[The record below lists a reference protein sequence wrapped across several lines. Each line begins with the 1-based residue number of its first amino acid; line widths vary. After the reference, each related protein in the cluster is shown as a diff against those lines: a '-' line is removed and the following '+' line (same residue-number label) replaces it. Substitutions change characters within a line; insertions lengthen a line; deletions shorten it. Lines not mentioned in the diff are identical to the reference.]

1 MSPTVVL
8 NMIVKNESNII
19 TRLFDSVI
27 DIIDTYCICDTGS
40 TDNTVNVIQ
49 EYFDNKKIKGK
60 IVLEPFQNFEYN
72 RNVALQSC
80 IGMADFVLLLDA
92 DMQLKV
98 NNFDKS
104 LLNNYDHFLVFQ
116 GNDIFFYQNLRILR
130 NNGLYKYKGVT
141 HEYVNTPHNSRSA
154 VLSRDMFFIND
165 IGDGGCKQNKFE
177 RDVQLLKDGI
187 LKEPNNDRYHFYL
200 ANSYFDLNKFEEAI
214 VTYKKRIE
222 FGGWNEEVWFSYYKI
237 GLAYMNI
244 GEVEKAIHIWMDG
257 FQYYQDRLEGIYEI
271 IKYYRINSKHILAN
285 IYYDIAK
292 KILDKNLNRDG
303 YLFLQNDVY
312 TDKIYYEYTIIAYYL
327 GIKNVN
333 NEVVKILNSKSNYTQ
348 NLLSN
353 FKFYDNI
360 LQSIE
365 VINLSNSFEKEINNE
380 LTNFVS
386 SSSCMIQN
394 DNGYSM
400 NLRYVNYNITPNG
413 SYTNCEKYIITINKY
428 IELDN
433 SFHIK
438 EEKLMDINFDNR
450 LYIGVED
457 VKIYRNKRDT
467 GEKNDNNLLYIGT
480 QYHKNYT
487 IGIGAG
493 SYDIYNNYLNGNDI
507 VPNFINT
514 GCEKNWVYLNYK
526 GETHIIYSWSPLR
539 ICKINDNNELYVIE
553 ERYMPMYFSHL
564 RGSTCGF
571 DYNNEIW
578 FVQHLVSHENPRYYY
593 HVITVFDKDMNILRY
608 SAPFKFSDNPIEY
621 CLSII
626 VEKDRVLINYS
637 TWDRTTQIGIYNKKY
652 LENSILI
659 YK

>member
-1 MSPTVVL
+1 MFPTIVL

-27 DIIDTYCICDTGS
+27 DIVDTYCICDTGS
-40 TDNTVNVIQ
+40 TDNTINIIQ
-49 EYFDNKKIKGK
+49 EYFDKKEIKGK
-60 IVLEPFQNFEYN
+60 IVLEPFKNFEYN

-92 DMQLKV
+92 DMKLRV

-104 LLNNYDHFLVFQ
+104 LLKSYDHFMVFQ
-116 GNDIFFYQNLRILR
+116 GNDTFFYQNLRILK
-130 NNGLYKYKGVT
+130 NNGLYSYKGVT
-141 HEYVNTPHNSRSA
+141 HEYINTPHDSKCLI
-154 VLSRDMFFIND
+154 LSRDMFFIND
-165 IGDGGCKQNKFE
+165 IGDGGCKHNKFE
-177 RDVQLLKDGI
+177 RDVKLLKEGI

-200 ANSYFDLNKFEEAI
+200 ANSYYDLGKYEEAI
-214 VTYKKRIE
+214 DIYKKRIE
-222 FGGWNEEVWFSYYKI
+222 FGGWKEEVWSSYYKL
-237 GLAYMNI
+237 GFSYMNTGKI
-244 GEVEKAIHIWMDG
+244 EKAFHTWLDG

-271 IKYYRINSKHILAN
+271 IKYYRIHSKHVLSN
-285 IYYDIAK
+285 IYYEIAK
-292 KILDKNLNRDG
+292 KVLDKNLNRDG

-333 NEVVKILNSKSNYTQ
+333 NELVKILNTRNNDTQ

-360 LQSIE
+360 LQSNKI
-365 VINLSNSFEKEINNE
+365 ITLNNSFETEINNE
-380 LTNFVS
+380 LINFVS
-386 SSSCMIQN
+386 SSSCMIPN
-394 DNGYSM
+394 KDGYCM

-413 SYTNCEKYIITINKY
+413 IYTNCEKHIITLNKY
-428 IELDN
+428 IELDS

-438 EEKLMDINFDNR
+438 EEKLMAINFDNR

-457 VKIYRNKRDT
+457 VKIYRNKRT
-467 GEKNDNNLLYIGT
+467 TEENNILYIGT
-480 QYHKNYT
+480 QYHKNCT

-493 SYDIYNNYLNGNDI
+493 KYDIYNNYLNGNDI

-514 GCEKNWVYLNYK
+514 GCEKNWVYVEYK
-526 GETHIIYSWSPLR
+526 KETHIIYSWSPLR
-539 ICKINDNNELYVIE
+539 ICKINDNNELYVVE
-553 ERYMPMYFSHL
+553 EIITPHYFSHL

-571 DYNNEIW
+571 SYDNEIW
-578 FVQHLVSHENPRYYY
+578 FIQHIVSHENPRHYY
-593 HVITVFDKDMNILRY
+593 HVITLFDEDMKLLRY

-626 VEKDRVLINYS
+626 VENERVLINYS
-637 TWDRTTQIGIYNKKY
+637 TWDRTTQIAIYDKNY
-652 LENSILI
+652 LEDIILI

>member
-27 DIIDTYCICDTGS
+27 SIIDTYCICDTGS

-49 EYFDNKKIKGK
+49 EYFNNKGIKGR

-92 DMQLKV
+92 DMKLRV

-116 GNDIFFYQNLRILR
+116 GNDTFFYQNLRILR
-130 NNGLYKYKGVT
+130 NNGLYNYKGVT
-141 HEYVNTPHNSRSA
+141 HEYVNTPHNSRCM

-177 RDVQLLKDGI
+177 RDVKLLTEGI

-200 ANSYFDLNKFEEAI
+200 ANSYFDLGNFPQSI
-214 VTYKKRIE
+214 ITYKKRIE
-222 FGGWNEEVWFSYYKI
+222 FGGWQEEVWFSYYKI
-237 GLAYMNI
+237 GIAYMNM
-244 GEVEKAIHIWMDG
+244 GEIEKAFHTWLDS
-257 FQYYQDRLEGIYEI
+257 FQYYQNRLEGIYEI
-271 IKYYRINSKHILAN
+271 IKYYRINSKPLLAN
-285 IYYDIAK
+285 IYYEVAK
-292 KILDKNLNRDG
+292 KILDKNLDRDG

-327 GIKNVN
+327 GIKNIN
-333 NEVVKILNSKSNYTQ
+333 NEVVKILNSKSNDIQ

-353 FKFYDNI
+353 YKFYNNI
-360 LQSIE
+360 LQSNK
-365 VINLSNSFEKEINNE
+365 VINLNNSFEKEINDE
-380 LTNFVS
+380 LINFVS
-386 SSSCMIQN
+386 SSSCMIPN
-394 DNGYSM
+394 EDGYSM
-400 NLRYVNYNITPNG
+400 NLRYVNYNITSNG
-413 SYTNCEKYIITINKY
+413 SYTNCEKHIITLNKY

-433 SFHIK
+433 LFNIK
-438 EEKLMDINFDNR
+438 EEKLMDVNFDNR

-457 VKIYRNKRDT
+457 VKIYRETK
-467 GEKNDNNLLYIGT
+467 ESEDNNLLYIGT
-480 QYHKNYT
+480 QYHKNCS

-493 SYDIYNNYLNGNDI
+493 KYNVYNNYLNGNDI
-507 VPNFINT
+507 VPNFINS
-514 GCEKNWVYLNYK
+514 GCEKNWVYVEYK

-539 ICKINDNNELYVIE
+539 ICKINDNNELYVVE
-553 ERYMPMYFSHL
+553 ERESPLYFAHL

-571 DYNNEIW
+571 NYNNEIW
-578 FVQHLVSHENPRYYY
+578 FIQHLVSHETPRHYY
-593 HVITVFDKDMNILRY
+593 HVITVFDKNMKLLRY
-608 SAPFKFSDNPIEY
+608 SSPFKFSDNPIEY

-626 VEKDRVLINYS
+626 VENERVLINYS
-637 TWDRTTQIGIYNKKY
+637 TWDRTTQIGIYDKKY